1 MTMLNHQ
8 IELQKTANEYLAVI
22 AAAAGSSSDFTK
34 DQTNGNASKNVYYQT
49 TNVS

>member
-22 AAAAGSSSDFTK
+22 AAAAGTPGDFTK
-34 DQTNGNASKNVYYQT
+34 DQTGGMASQVNYKDYT
-49 TNVS
+49 KTA